1 MPKNSRPDIQVL
13 EARVSRLRAQLLEYK
28 EIRTYDITKHRLR
41 RVANELEECMMI
53 IAEITDKD
61 DSNSRRLI
69 ALREPEGPRD
79 NEFEDDGDL
88 ADVLFNG
95 PEESDNNSEVS
106 KKSRGYRPKFIVG
119 QFAINLQKCADTP
132 TGIIQINQMSQIL
145 NSWYQA
151 RFTPETRNP
160 NFYYKASRIHEW
172 IDLLILAGGKAL
184 YEGTFSE
191 FKLYMDKWIED
202 LNTSKDENWLLPLQ
216 VRQITQS
223 SGAYTKEA
231 IFIEKIIK
239 SILYTDTFYG
249 DLKDSVA
256 RIVIKEEG
264 YDKNEVTIEAL
275 LKSCKHVIPTS
286 SFDVTRYQ

>member
-1 MPKNSRPDIQVL
+1 
-13 EARVSRLRAQLLEYK
+13 
-28 EIRTYDITKHRLR
+28 
-41 RVANELEECMMI
+41 
-53 IAEITDKD
+53 
-61 DSNSRRLI
+61 
-69 ALREPEGPRD
+69 
-79 NEFEDDGDL
+79 
-88 ADVLFNG
+88 
-95 PEESDNNSEVS
+95 
-106 KKSRGYRPKFIVG
+106 
-119 QFAINLQKCADTP
+119 
-132 TGIIQINQMSQIL
+132 MSQIL

-191 FKLYMDKWIED
+191 FKRYMDEWID
-202 LNTSKDENWLLPLQ
+202 NLNTSKDENWLLPLQ
-216 VRQITQS
+216 VRQITQT

-239 SILYTDTFYG
+239 SILYTDDFYN

-264 YDKNEVTIEAL
+264 YDEEEVTIEAL

-286 SFDVTRYQ
+286 SFDASKYK